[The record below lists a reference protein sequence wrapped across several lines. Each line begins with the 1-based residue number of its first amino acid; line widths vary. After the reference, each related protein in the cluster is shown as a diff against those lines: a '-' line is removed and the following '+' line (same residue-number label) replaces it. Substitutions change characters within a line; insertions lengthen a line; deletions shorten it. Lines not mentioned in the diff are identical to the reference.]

1 MEYVILDLE
10 WNGSHSAK
18 VGGYIN
24 EIIEFGAVKLN
35 EDMEIIGQFSV
46 LVRPD
51 LTKKLRNR
59 IKDLTSLTN
68 EELKKGYPFQYAFS
82 KFRKFAQN
90 CILMTWST
98 TDIITLMENCLYYLK
113 NDRLQFLKQYV
124 DLQEYCQEMM
134 GLGNASLIGL
144 VPMAEM
150 LGLDVDD
157 IPHHRA
163 IGDSIVSAK
172 CLQKLYSKG
181 ALKPHIQKADCNEFY
196 ERLLFHNTYASSFEN
211 PLVDKSA
218 MTVNCNLCGARS
230 ERQTDWELKNRGFYA
245 TFLCPKCRN
254 EFEAKIMFRIKYD
267 GVTPI
272 KKLASHSTDD
282 DTENQPSAE

>member
-10 WNGSHSAK
+10 WNGSYSAR

-35 EDMEIIGQFSV
+35 ENMDITGQFSV

-51 LTKKLRNR
+51 LTKTLRNR

-68 EELKKGYPFQYAFS
+68 EELKKGYPFQYALS

-90 CILMTWST
+90 CIIMTWST
-98 TDIITLMENCLYYLK
+98 SDIVTLQENCLYYNK
-113 NDRLQFLKQYV
+113 SDRLPFLKKYV
-124 DLQEYCQEMM
+124 DLQVYCQEMV
-134 GLGNASLIGL
+134 GLGTSAQIGL
-144 VPMAEM
+144 VPMAEL
-150 LGLDVDD
+150 LGLNVED

-172 CLQKLYSKG
+172 CFQKLYSKG

-196 ERLLFHNTYASSFEN
+196 TKLHFHSTYTYSFEN
-211 PLVDKSA
+211 PLVNQSI
-218 MTVNCNLCGARS
+218 MTANCNLCGARAV
-230 ERQTDWELKNRGFYA
+230 RQKPWEVKNKGFYS
-245 TFLCPKCRN
+245 TFLCPKFSN
-254 EFEAKIMFRIKYD
+254 EFDIKIMFKIKYD
-267 GVTPI
+267 GVVPS
-272 KKLASHSTDD
+272 KKLAVHNNEEKEIQLSD
-282 DTENQPSAE
+282 E